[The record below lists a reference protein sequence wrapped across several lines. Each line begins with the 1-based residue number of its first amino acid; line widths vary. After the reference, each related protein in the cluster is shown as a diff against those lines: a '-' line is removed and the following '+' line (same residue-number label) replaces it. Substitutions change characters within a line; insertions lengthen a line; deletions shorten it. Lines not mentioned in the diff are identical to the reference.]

1 MRSEMLN
8 RDKAGGEKPPVFTGT
23 VIEQK
28 VRPQP
33 FLCSQGW
40 RSVPSDLLGRPHHGG
55 GRVSSSTIV
64 GPGVVC

>member
-33 FLCSQGW
+33 FLRPQGQ
-40 RSVPSDLLGRPHHGG
+40 RPVPSRLLGRP
-55 GRVSSSTIV
+55 TMA
-64 GPGVVC
+64 GVAS